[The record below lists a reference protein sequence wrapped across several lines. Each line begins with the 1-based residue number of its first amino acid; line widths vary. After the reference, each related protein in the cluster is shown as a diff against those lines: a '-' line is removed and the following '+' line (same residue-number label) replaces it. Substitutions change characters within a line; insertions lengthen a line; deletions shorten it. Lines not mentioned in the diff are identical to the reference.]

1 MEAMALGLPIITTN
15 VGGIPFLINHK
26 STGIL
31 VKPNDPDEF
40 VVAVNDLISGEA
52 NGLNLAA
59 NARNEVFNYDK
70 SKVITQWFEFINN
83 AIK

>member
-1 MEAMALGLPIITTN
+1 MFDLPFKTHN
-15 VGGIPFLINHK
+15 AGGISNLINHK

-40 VVAVNDLISGEA
+40 VVAVNDLISGET
-52 NGLNLAA
+52 NGLNLVA